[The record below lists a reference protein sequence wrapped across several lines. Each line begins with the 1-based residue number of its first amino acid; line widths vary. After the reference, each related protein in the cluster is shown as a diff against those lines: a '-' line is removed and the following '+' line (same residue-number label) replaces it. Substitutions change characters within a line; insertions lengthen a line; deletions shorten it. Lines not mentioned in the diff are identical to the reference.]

1 MQIKT
6 TMKYYLTLVGMAIIK
21 SLQAINTGE
30 GVEKK
35 ESSYPVGEKVNWN
48 SHYAE
53 RYGGYLR
60 KLKTDF
66 PQDQ

>member
-1 MQIKT
+1 MH
-6 TMKYYLTLVGMAIIK
+6 A
-21 SLQAINTGE
+21 GE

-35 ESSYPVGEKVNWN
+35 ESSYPVGENVNWN

-60 KLKTDF
+60 KLKADF
-66 PQDQ
+66 PQDSVTLLLGMYLEKIIQNDHAR